1 MLFVVVRP
9 VSALVVLSVVVRM
22 VSDFV
27 ACCLW
32 VVGAVICLCTVMLSG
47 VVGTVSV
54 AAVLCAGCQN
64 GECLYTVMLPLSCW
78 NSD

>member
-9 VSALVVLSVVVRM
+9 ASALVVLSVVVRM

-32 VVGAVICLCTVMLSG
+32 VVGMEIVFTQACLWLS
-47 VVGTVSV
+47 
-54 AAVLCAGCQN
+54 
-64 GECLYTVMLPLSCW
+64 EP
-78 NSD
+78 